1 MEENNEKDFKGFLD
15 DREFLDYLRPV
26 LSSVLERI
34 SYIII
39 KLDRETYYDRMTRT
53 EVKRGKKTVT
63 VHSVTPLDIQDI
75 HKKIEE
81 THLGFTLCRL
91 KDMLVSVSH
100 LTAEPEEV
108 VEIMRT
114 LPDKEIFSF
123 EKLAS
128 FDDDL
133 LSKIHEL
140 LLAISQLHGLGYG
153 RINKYNQAF
162 YLLVKRSIELIE
174 SLGY

>member
-1 MEENNEKDFKGFLD
+1 MEENNEKDFKDFLD
-15 DREFLDYLRPV
+15 DRVFLDYLLPV

-39 KLDRETYYDRMTRT
+39 KLDRETYYDRIKRT
-53 EVKRGKKTVT
+53 EEKRGKKTVT
-63 VHSVTPLDIQDI
+63 VNSITPLDIQDI

-81 THLGFTLCRL
+81 THLGFTLKRL
-91 KDMLVSVSH
+91 KDMLISVSY
-100 LTAEPEEV
+100 LTVKPEEV

-123 EKLAS
+123 EKLVS
-128 FDDDL
+128 FDDDI

-140 LLAISQLHGLGYG
+140 LIAISQLHGLGYG
-153 RINKYNQAF
+153 RIDKYIQVF
-162 YLLVKRSIELIE
+162 YLVVKRSIELIE